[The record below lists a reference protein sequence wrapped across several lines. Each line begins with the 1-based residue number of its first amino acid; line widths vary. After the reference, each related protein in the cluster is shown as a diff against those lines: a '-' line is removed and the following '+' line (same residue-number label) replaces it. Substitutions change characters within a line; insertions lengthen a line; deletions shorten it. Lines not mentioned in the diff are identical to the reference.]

1 MKSVHEETNKS
12 SGRLP
17 KTSEAECLVA
27 TLVVPYS
34 ADVFQSWLPLLADKM
49 ILGNVTILTHSVCS
63 NYPKAIKAYFRVAG
77 RRNIDS

>member
-34 ADVFQSWLPLLADKM
+34 ADVF
-49 ILGNVTILTHSVCS
+49 
-63 NYPKAIKAYFRVAG
+63 
-77 RRNIDS
+77 